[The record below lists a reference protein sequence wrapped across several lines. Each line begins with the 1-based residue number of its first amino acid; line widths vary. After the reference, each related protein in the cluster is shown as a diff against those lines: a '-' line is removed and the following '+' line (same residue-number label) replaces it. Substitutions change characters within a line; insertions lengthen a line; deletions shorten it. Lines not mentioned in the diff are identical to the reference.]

1 MLKHY
6 QLVIQR
12 FGADKGTMLM
22 RKFACCYAQGK
33 PGARFFRTHV
43 ANVCTPDEF
52 MTVVDKYFPTSIEPE
67 PRLESV

>member
-1 MLKHY
+1 
-6 QLVIQR
+6 
-12 FGADKGTMLM
+12 M

-43 ANVCTPDEF
+43 ANVSTPDEF